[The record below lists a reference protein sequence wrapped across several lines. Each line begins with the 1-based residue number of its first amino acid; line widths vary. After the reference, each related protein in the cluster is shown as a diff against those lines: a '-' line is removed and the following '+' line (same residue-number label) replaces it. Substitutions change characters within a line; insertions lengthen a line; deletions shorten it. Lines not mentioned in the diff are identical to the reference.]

1 MEDRELIQEVIS
13 GNTSAFRSLVE
24 EYQGRVFN
32 ACLNVLHDREDAED
46 VAQEVFIEVFN
57 SLRTFRGDSKLSTW
71 IYRIAVSKSLDL
83 VRWKKRKKRFAV
95 VQSLFDPDA
104 GEPEDRDRSGHPGIR
119 LEEKERR
126 AVLFDTIDRLA
137 ENQRAALLLYCAD
150 GLSYKEIS
158 EVLRISVPAVESL
171 IFRART
177 TLKKKLNDYYTDN
190 L

>member
-1 MEDRELIQEVIS
+1 MEDRELVQEVLS
-13 GNTSAFRSLVE
+13 GNTSAFRALVE

-46 VAQEVFIEVFN
+46 VSQEVFMEVFD
-57 SLRTFRGDSKLSTW
+57 SLRAFRGDSKLSTW

-95 VQSLFDPDA
+95 VRSLFDPDA
-104 GEPEDRDRSGHPGIR
+104 GEPEDPDRSGHPGIR
-119 LEEKERR
+119 LEDKERG
-126 AVLFDTIDRLA
+126 AILFDQIDRLA

-150 GLSYKEIS
+150 GLSYREVG
-158 EVLRISVPAVESL
+158 EVLRISVSAVESL

-177 TLKKKLNDYYTDN
+177 ALKKNLNGFYADN
-190 L
+190 M

>member
-1 MEDRELIQEVIS
+1 MEDRELIQEVIAGDS
-13 GNTSAFRSLVE
+13 SAFRALVE
-24 EYQGRVFN
+24 EYQARVFN

-46 VAQEVFIEVFN
+46 VAQEVFVEVFD

-95 VQSLFDPDA
+95 VQSLFEPHA

-119 LEEKERR
+119 LEEKERG
-126 AVLFDTIDRLA
+126 AILFDHIDRLA
-137 ENQRAALLLYCAD
+137 ENQRAALLLHCAD
-150 GLSYKEIS
+150 GLSYREVS
-158 EVLRISVPAVESL
+158 EVLGVSVPAVESL

-177 TLKKKLNDYYTDN
+177 TLKKTLNDFFTDN
-190 L
+190 V